1 MTSEEYTDDYG
12 KIEESGFDTR
22 RNEYN
27 SDSNYLRH
35 LDFYCKIN
43 NEIKKIENGYFIKC
57 LSTIINYTWGYLHNV
72 WLIDNYGNCTS
83 YSSNPNVKFPLSLN
97 IKNKNY
103 KLSNKLIDLVKLI
116 KVHGDQKDP
125 NEYEPYINDFFSN
138 IQILAEDNYKK
149 YMENNVLKAQNN
161 VLKAQNNILKLA
173 NKN

>member
-22 RNEYN
+22 RNGDN
-27 SDSNYLRH
+27 DSNYLRH

-57 LSTIINYTWGYLHNV
+57 LSIFINYTSIYICNV

-83 YSSNPNVKFPLSLN
+83 YSSNSSVQFPLSLN

-116 KVHGDQKDP
+116 KVHP
-125 NEYEPYINDFFSN
+125 NYDIKRGEQYDCHEYEIYINDFFSN
-138 IQILAEDNYKK
+138 IQMLAEDNYKK
-149 YMENNVLKAQNN
+149 YMEIN
-161 VLKAQNNILKLA
+161 VLKAQNNILKL
-173 NKN
+173 K